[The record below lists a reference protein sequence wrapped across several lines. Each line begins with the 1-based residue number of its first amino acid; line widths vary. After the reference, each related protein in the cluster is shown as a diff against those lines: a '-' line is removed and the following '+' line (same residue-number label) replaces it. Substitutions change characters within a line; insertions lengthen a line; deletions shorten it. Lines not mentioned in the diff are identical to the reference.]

1 MAQPHLAACRRQRGR
16 VVSAMREDI
25 EHTEIAS
32 MARYPSLAGRTVLVT
47 GGATG
52 IGAGFVAHFA
62 RQGARV
68 AFLDI
73 DDAGAQALQASL
85 ADAEHVPLYR
95 HCDATDLEALETAIA
110 EARAQ
115 LGPIT
120 VLVNNAA
127 NDVRHRFGQTTAAEF
142 ERNIAVNLRHQYFAT
157 QSVVG
162 DMRAAGGGSVICLGS
177 TGWMIKNAG
186 YPMYAMAK
194 SAVHGLVNGLAREL
208 GADRIRINALVPGWV
223 ITDKQ
228 RRLWLDDAGKA
239 QIAQSQCLPGY
250 LQVEDLARMALF
262 LAADDSRMCTGQ
274 QFIVDGGWV

>member
-1 MAQPHLAACRRQRGR
+1 MVSTMTDPH
-16 VVSAMREDI
+16 D
-25 EHTEIAS
+25 S
-32 MARYPSLAGRTVLVT
+32 MARYPSLSGRAVLIT

-52 IGAGFVAHFA
+52 IGASFVEHFA

-73 DDAGAQALQASL
+73 DDAGAKTLLASL
-85 ADAEHVPLYR
+85 GDVTHAPVYLR
-95 HCDATDLEALETAIA
+95 CDVTDLDALHDAIA
-110 EARAQ
+110 AARERIGRIA
-115 LGPIT
+115 

-127 NDVRHRFGQTTAAEF
+127 NDARHTFTDTTAMDF

-157 QSVVG
+157 QAVVG
-162 DMRAAGGGSVICLGS
+162 DMRALGGGSVICLGS

-208 GADRIRINALVPGWV
+208 GRDRIRINALVPGWV
-223 ITDKQ
+223 ITQKQ
-228 RRLWLDDAGKA
+228 RELWLDAEGEA
-239 QIAQSQCLPGY
+239 QIARAQCLPGH
-250 LQVEDLARMALF
+250 LQPEDLARMALF

-274 QFIVDGGWV
+274 DFIVDGGWV

>member
-1 MAQPHLAACRRQRGR
+1 MTMA
-16 VVSAMREDI
+16 
-25 EHTEIAS
+25 T
-32 MARYPSLAGRTVLVT
+32 YPSLAGRAVLIT

-52 IGAGFVAHFA
+52 IGAGFVEHFA

-73 DDAGAQALQASL
+73 DDEGARALIDAL
-85 ADAEHVPLYR
+85 ADVEHAPVYLR
-95 HCDATDLEALETAIA
+95 CDVTDLDALHGAITH
-110 EARAQ
+110 ARERI
-115 LGPIT
+115 GRIG

-127 NDVRHRFGQTTAAEF
+127 NDVRHAFGSTTPADF

-157 QSVVG
+157 QAVVD
-162 DMRAAGGGSVICLGS
+162 DMRALGGGSVICLGS

-208 GADRIRINALVPGWV
+208 GRDRIRINALVPGWV
-223 ITDKQ
+223 ITEKQ
-228 RRLWLDDAGKA
+228 QRLWLDAEGEA
-239 QIAQSQCLPGY
+239 QIARSQCLPGH
-250 LQVEDLARMALF
+250 LKAENLARMALF

-274 QFIVDGGWV
+274 DFIVDGGWV